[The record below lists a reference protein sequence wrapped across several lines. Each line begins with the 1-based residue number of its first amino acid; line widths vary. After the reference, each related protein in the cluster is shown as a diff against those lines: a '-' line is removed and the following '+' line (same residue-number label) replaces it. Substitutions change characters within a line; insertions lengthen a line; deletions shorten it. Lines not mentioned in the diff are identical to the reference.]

1 MVDDGDAPVEE
12 KSMWAGQQDD
22 PEAQVSI
29 IELPRLRITLR
40 RREGRYYCDEYDGY
54 ALIDATALRGEDDD
68 LDRRGDAL
76 NLVLRSRSDTWIY
89 D

>member
-1 MVDDGDAPVEE
+1 MWSGTQDA
-12 KSMWAGQQDD
+12 

-40 RREGRYYCDEYDGY
+40 RRDGRYYCDEYDGY
-54 ALIDATALRGEDDD
+54 ALIDATALRGDDDD

-76 NLVLRSRSDTWIY
+76 NLVAPLGACDWRY
-89 D
+89 

>member
-1 MVDDGDAPVEE
+1 M
-12 KSMWAGQQDD
+12 
-22 PEAQVSI
+22 SI

-40 RREGRYYCDEYDGY
+40 LNEGRYYCDEYDGY

-76 NLVLRSRSDTWIY
+76 NLVAPLGACVVLRDPDTF
-89 D
+89 DLKVLTSAG